1 MAIKINEP
9 SHEEVIEV
17 RLSREKT
24 PIAFK
29 EKLEELMEEG
39 AFDTEKEA
47 IEWIE
52 KTPFVMEKRV
62 TRGRWYCIT
71 LHQRRIG

>member
-29 EKLEELMEEG
+29 KSWMNS
-39 AFDTEKEA
+39 
-47 IEWIE
+47 W
-52 KTPFVMEKRV
+52 KRERS
-62 TRGRWYCIT
+62 TMKRKR
-71 LHQRRIG
+71 

>member
-9 SHEEVIEV
+9 NHEEVIEV

-29 EKLEELMEEG
+29 EKLDELMEEG
-39 AFDTEKEA
+39 AFNTKE
-47 IEWIE
+47 
-52 KTPFVMEKRV
+52 
-62 TRGRWYCIT
+62 
-71 LHQRRIG
+71 